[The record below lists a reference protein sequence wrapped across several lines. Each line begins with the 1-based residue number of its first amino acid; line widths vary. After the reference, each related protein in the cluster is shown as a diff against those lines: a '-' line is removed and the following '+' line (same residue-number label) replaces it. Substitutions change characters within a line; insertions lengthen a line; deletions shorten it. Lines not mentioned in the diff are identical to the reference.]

1 MSFGEKRELELL
13 GKEIESLNREKSEVT
28 ESMNHGDLSFEA
40 LDKLSRRIMEISSLL
55 DGKELRWLERSEM
68 A

>member
-1 MSFGEKRELELL
+1 MELL
-13 GKEIESLNREKSEVT
+13 GKDIESLNREKSEVT
-28 ESMNHGDLSFEA
+28 ESMHHGDLSFEA

-55 DGKELRWLERSEM
+55 DGKELRWLELSEM